1 MQGRRSTR
9 GVPFGS
15 SFLGWL
21 AGCRAR
27 QAGQADLLEAVGV
40 AVEQAAF
47 LRPAQGADQAS
58 PSFLREKESSGG
70 TPQAARRP

>member
-21 AGCRAR
+21 AGCR
-27 QAGQADLLEAVGV
+27 AGQADLLEAVGV

-70 TPQAARRP
+70 TPQAASRP